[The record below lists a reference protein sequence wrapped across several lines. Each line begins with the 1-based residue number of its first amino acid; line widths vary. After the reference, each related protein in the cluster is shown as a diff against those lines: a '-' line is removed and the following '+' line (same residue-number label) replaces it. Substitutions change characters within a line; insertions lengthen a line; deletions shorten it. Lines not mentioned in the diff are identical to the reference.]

1 MPSHERTPLK
11 SSSAASVAE
20 PGPPIAVLCDFDG
33 TVVPCDTVETIY
45 HHFAGPACRELNQRW
60 LRGEASSR
68 EELQGC
74 FATITASRAQMEA
87 LLDTIPVDP
96 AFPHFVD
103 FCQQQGYALAI
114 LSDGLSWIIEYKLRP
129 LGLENLSIYA
139 NQIEFRP
146 DGFRIRFPW
155 YDDEAPL
162 RGVSKPT
169 IVKRYQA
176 AGYRTVFVGDGL
188 TDLEAA
194 GVADVMYARDI
205 LLEHCLELGIPAI
218 GFSDFSDL
226 LVRWVRP

>member
-1 MPSHERTPLK
+1 MN
-11 SSSAASVAE
+11 SSSAAAVSR
-20 PGPPIAVLCDFDG
+20 PSPPIAVLCDFDG
-33 TVVPCDTVETIY
+33 TVVSSDTVETIY
-45 HHFAGPACRELNQRW
+45 HHFAGPACHELNQRW

-87 LLDTIPVDP
+87 LVDPIPVDP
-96 AFPHFVD
+96 AFPEFVA
-103 FCQQQGYALAI
+103 FCQQQGYAFAI
-114 LSDGLSWIIEYKLRP
+114 LSDGLSWIIRYKLRP
-129 LGLENLSIYA
+129 VGLEHLRIYA

-155 YDDEAPL
+155 YSAETPM

-176 AGYRTVFVGDGL
+176 AGYRTAFIGDGL

-194 GVADVMYARDI
+194 GVADVMYARDR
-205 LLEHCLELGIPAI
+205 LLEHCLERGIPAI
-218 GFSDFSDL
+218 GFADFSDL
-226 LVRWVRP
+226 LAKWVLP